1 MLDEDLILEA
11 AEYLKEEKDLD
22 LPVKAIAK
30 IMVNWI
36 EEKFLIEN
44 LDHLYYYEEDLRFAI
59 DKANS
64 PYAIAREN
72 EEIAATERQLEIAA

>member
-1 MLDEDLILEA
+1 MIDIDKDLILEA
-11 AEYLKEEKDLD
+11 AEYLKEEKALD

-59 DKANS
+59 A
-64 PYAIAREN
+64 
-72 EEIAATERQLEIAA
+72 

>member
-11 AEYLKEEKDLD
+11 AEYLKDEKDLD

-44 LDHLYYYEEDLRFAI
+44 LDHLYYYEEDLKFALE
-59 DKANS
+59 KANDKLK
-64 PYAIAREN
+64 
-72 EEIAATERQLEIAA
+72 AATECHLEIAA